1 MNQALKDRVYGK
13 GTKKQ
18 LLYMAELGGM
28 NEEQRTVLL
37 MLHEGKSDTFIEDT
51 MGITRETRKRIE
63 DAISAKLS
71 IAIFHCIDVAMDAES
86 E

>member
-13 GTKKQ
+13 GTRRQ
-18 LLYMAELGGM
+18 LAYLAEIGGM
-28 NEEQRTVLL
+28 NEEQLQLL
-37 MLHEGKSDTFIEDT
+37 MMLHDGKSDAYIEDT
-51 MGITRETRKRIE
+51 MSITKETRKRIE

-71 IAIFHCIDVAMDAES
+71 IAIFHCIDFTMDAE